1 MGDFGHLA
9 SGSWAYDVQTGQV
22 AEMTLPEASPR
33 PSALQMLRAT
43 ADMESREI
51 FACVH
56 AALPLYNY
64 LNEHYRLCRISELAS
79 SPLNRSR
86 PEPDA
91 ENNFATLWIYS
102 MDENTWSPVLEP
114 IRGGGTTPPMR
125 PSNIPSDEKETDN
138 VREPRPRL
146 GHSVVYDPARQT
158 FYAFGGNGGSGG
170 TRLNDFWS
178 LTLNR

>member
-1 MGDFGHLA
+1 MRADAFHCSLA
-9 SGSWAYDVQTGQV
+9 F
-22 AEMTLPEASPR
+22 
-33 PSALQMLRAT
+33 LR
-43 ADMESREI
+43 
-51 FACVH
+51 
-56 AALPLYNY
+56 L
-64 LNEHYRLCRISELAS
+64 LNEHHRLCRISELAS

-91 ENNFATLWIYS
+91 ENIFAALWIYS

-114 IRGGGTTPPMR
+114 IRGGGTTPPTR
-125 PSNIPSDEKETDN
+125 PSNVPPDEKEAENT
-138 VREPRPRL
+138 REPRPRL

-158 FYAFGGNGGSGG
+158 FYAFGGNGGGG